1 MRRANPVKAPKAEKT
16 RDQIE
21 DEVAAFLKNGGEIQ
35 QINTGKS
42 GFTHSNP
49 YKPNKNIVLS

>member
-21 DEVAAFLKNGGEIQ
+21 DEVAAFLKKGGEIQ
-35 QINTGKS
+35 QITTGES

>member
-1 MRRANPVKAPKAEKT
+1 MRRANPKKAPKAEKS

-21 DEVAAFLKNGGEIQ
+21 DEVAAFLKSGGKIK
-35 QINTGKS
+35 QIDTGES
-42 GFTHSNP
+42 GFSQSNP

>member
-1 MRRANPVKAPKAEKT
+1 MRRANPTKAPKAEKS
-16 RDQIE
+16 RDQLE
-21 DEVAAFLKNGGEIQ
+21 DEVAAFLKNGGKIQ

-42 GFTHSNP
+42 GFTQSNP